1 MNKAKENTEHLIHK
15 IPDKNEHSNE
25 SNNQKLRSNRIDSII
40 KSQIS
45 QISTEELNDN
55 KVKHATKIVS
65 NKKQAKMIDFRK
77 FRMI

>member
-1 MNKAKENTEHLIHK
+1 MNKANENSEHLIYK
-15 IPDKNEHSNE
+15 IPDKEENTNE
-25 SNNQKLRSNRIDSII
+25 SNNQKLRSNRIDSIM

-65 NKKQAKMIDFRK
+65 NKKQAKKIDFRK